1 MINPWFIVGGLVI
14 VISAFFYGH
23 HTGAKSTMAA
33 WEKEKS
39 TANQEAFDKL
49 TAANAQVRDYEQ
61 KLATVQNNVEKAY
74 VKKLKAVEIER
85 NNLSALAKSNKLFI
99 DATCENS
106 GSQLPETASGSSV
119 NNGREKARLSR
130 EASEFL
136 ISIAADADEIVH
148 QLNACQQTLINEREL
163 R

>member
-1 MINPWFIVGGLVI
+1 
-14 VISAFFYGH
+14 
-23 HTGAKSTMAA
+23 
-33 WEKEKS
+33 
-39 TANQEAFDKL
+39 
-49 TAANAQVRDYEQ
+49 
-61 KLATVQNNVEKAY
+61 VEKAY

>member
-1 MINPWFIVGGLVI
+1 MINPWLIVGGLVI
-14 VISAFFYGH
+14 VISSYFYGH
-23 HTGAKSTMAA
+23 HTGVKSTMAT

-39 TANQEAFDKL
+39 TANQEAFEKL

-74 VKKLKAVEIER
+74 VKKISDVKKQRDDAI
-85 NNLSALAKSNKLFI
+85 AKSNGLFI
-99 DATCENS
+99 DASCQD
-106 GSQLPETASGSSV
+106 GRGKLPETASGSSV

-148 QLNACQQTLINEREL
+148 QLQACQQTLINEREL

>member
-1 MINPWFIVGGLVI
+1 MINPWLIVGGLVI
-14 VISAFFYGH
+14 VISSYFYGH
-23 HTGAKSTMAA
+23 HTGVKSTMAA

-74 VKKLKAVEIER
+74 VKKINDVKKQRDDAI
-85 NNLSALAKSNKLFI
+85 AKSNGLFI
-99 DATCENS
+99 DATCQDS
-106 GSQLPETASGSSV
+106 RSQLPETSSGSSV

-136 ISIAADADEIVH
+136 VSIAADADEIVY